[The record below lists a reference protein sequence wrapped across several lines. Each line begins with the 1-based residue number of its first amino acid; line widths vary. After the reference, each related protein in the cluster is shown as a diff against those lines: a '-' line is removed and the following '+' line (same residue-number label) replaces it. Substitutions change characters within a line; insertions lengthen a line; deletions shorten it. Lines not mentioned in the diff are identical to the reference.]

1 MKEGEFSDKFVGM
14 LPQEELQQFLV
25 RSVTGFGDRVQA
37 ETSEA
42 ELKEVTGKMGQFAGL
57 ASLSFKNKEKLLN
70 LVEDALQLEGAFNSD
85 YAYTEALKSTL
96 LYLTN
101 AQKNIRVKKYRTIK
115 TSSKIFKEV
124 VSKSPSCLRILEAA
138 GFKENSTNS
147 SEPSLELVHKNPAI
161 LLLVVQK
168 VSDFIN
174 KKKFSAMQPKASS
187 RTSEAARELS
197 HKKAHAKLKKEDGD
211 KEEGEEVVIVEDI
224 KKIKKVAKTAV
235 DNFETPP
242 KEKEVKIFLYII

>member
-1 MKEGEFSDKFVGM
+1 MKDGEFSDKFVGM

-37 ETSEA
+37 ETSDA
-42 ELKEVTGKMGQFAGL
+42 ELKEVTGKVGQFAGL

-85 YAYTEALKSTL
+85 YSYTDALKSTM

-115 TSSKIFKEV
+115 TSSKIFKDV
-124 VSKSPSCLRILEAA
+124 VSNSPSCLKILEAA

-147 SEPSLELVHKNPAI
+147 SEPTLELIHKNPAI

-168 VSDFIN
+168 VSDFVN
-174 KKKFSAMQPKASS
+174 KKKFSAMQPKASGE
-187 RTSEAARELS
+187 TSGLS
-197 HKKAHAKLKKEDGD
+197 PKKAPYTQLKKKETDD
-211 KEEGEEVVIVEDI
+211 KVVVEKEED
-224 KKIKKVAKTAV
+224 KKKKKVVAKTTAE
-235 DNFETPP
+235 NFETPS
-242 KEKEVKIFLYII
+242 KVKEVKIFLYII